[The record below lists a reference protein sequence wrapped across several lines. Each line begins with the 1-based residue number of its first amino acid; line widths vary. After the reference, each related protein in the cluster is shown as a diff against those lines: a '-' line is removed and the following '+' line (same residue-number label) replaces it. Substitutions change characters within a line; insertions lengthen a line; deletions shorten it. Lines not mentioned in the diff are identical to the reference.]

1 MGYLLSQSK
10 LALGLVLVFSVAG
23 GISGCADRYTND
35 AAFVSGEDLEAVDL
49 VTSSHQVVDRLV
61 DSSQQVLDQ
70 AKPIMVA
77 SLVNVSDLEQSSVLG
92 RIVSEQIRSRFTQLG
107 YTTKELRYRGNIMV
121 RSGSGELVLS
131 RDVKNLSEAQQ
142 AQAVVAGVYAVAETN
157 VYVTLR
163 ILRAED
169 GTVISSADY
178 ALPKGEDVTSLLGHD
193 PLSIY

>member
-1 MGYLLSQSK
+1 MGYLLSQFRFPLS
-10 LALGLVLVFSVAG
+10 LVLVCSVVG
-23 GISGCADRYTND
+23 LISGCVDRYTND
-35 AAFVSGEDLEAVDL
+35 AAFVSRGPLEAVDL
-49 VTSSHQVVDRLV
+49 VAASHKVVDRLV
-61 DSSQQVLDQ
+61 DSSQQVLDHS
-70 AKPIMVA
+70 KPIMVA
-77 SLVNVSDLEQSSVLG
+77 SLVNVNDLEQSSVLG

-121 RSGSGELVLS
+121 RAGSGELVLS
-131 RDVKNLSEAQQ
+131 RDVKNLSDAQQ
-142 AQAVVAGVYAVAETN
+142 AQAVVAGVYAVAETK

-163 ILRAED
+163 VLRADD